1 MPHSMNVTTERS
13 EKILGVSPCLLS
25 CLRQD
30 FIVVVVVA
38 ATAAAAAVVAQCCVH
53 WLI

>member
-30 FIVVVVVA
+30 FIVVVVA
-38 ATAAAAAVVAQCCVH
+38 ATAAAAAVGAQCCVH

>member
-38 ATAAAAAVVAQCCVH
+38 ATAAAAVVAQCCVH